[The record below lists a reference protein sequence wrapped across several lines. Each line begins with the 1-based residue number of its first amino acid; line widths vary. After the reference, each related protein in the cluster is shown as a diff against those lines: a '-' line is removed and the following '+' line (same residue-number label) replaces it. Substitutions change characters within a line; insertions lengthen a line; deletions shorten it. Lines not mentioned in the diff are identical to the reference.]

1 MTKIFQIILDKIGA
15 KNTLPDELVR
25 EISNC
30 LFHNI
35 KVHGRH
41 LKISPQTICFNN
53 CMNSIPRLL
62 FPYVG
67 PRIIYS
73 SKTRGL
79 RYIKFVYVLYHKKVR
94 RLIIEFFLQKHLKKN
109 NMTFLLKDDDF
120 IRHLYM
126 KDLYQTCLKG

>member
-1 MTKIFQIILDKIGA
+1 MTNIFVVILNKIGA
-15 KNTLPDELVR
+15 KNLLPDELVR

-35 KVHGRH
+35 KAHGKH
-41 LKISPQTICFNN
+41 LKITPETICFNN
-53 CMNSIPRLL
+53 CMKSIPRLL

-73 SKTRGL
+73 SRMRGL
-79 RYIKFVYVLYHKKVR
+79 KYVKFVYVLYHKKVR